1 MDQPESTGPGFAIV
15 LGPRQITAVL
25 VVAIFVAGILCSL
38 SYIAGRS
45 ASRAPA
51 APSTVPAR
59 ATAPSPKPVVAKP
72 APPTPAPVLAA
83 KPAAI
88 SVWKN
93 TSPVRG
99 ATYLQLMSVEAG
111 VAEVLAEGLHSEG
124 IEALAAPG
132 ATPGVQRVL
141 VGPLKNESI
150 AGVRAR
156 LEARGFHPFVKR
168 YTENEAPAQ
177 RPKTDQ

>member
-1 MDQPESTGPGFAIV
+1 MEQPESTGPEFAIL

-25 VVAIFVAGILCSL
+25 VVAISVAGILCSL
-38 SYIAGRS
+38 SYIAGRL
-45 ASRAPA
+45 ASHAPT
-51 APSTVPAR
+51 APSTVPAH
-59 ATAPSPKPVVAKP
+59 ATAPSPKPAVSKP
-72 APPTPAPVLAA
+72 VSPPPAPVQVP
-83 KPAAI
+83 KPPAI

-93 TSPVRG
+93 APPIHG
-99 ATYLQLMSVEAG
+99 ATYLQLMAVEAG
-111 VAEVLAEGLHSEG
+111 VAEVLAKGLHSEG
-124 IEALAAPG
+124 IEAVAAPG
-132 ATPGVQRVL
+132 ANPGVQRVL

-150 AGVRAR
+150 ASVRAR